1 MTDKN
6 TNKTS
11 VSKKWQRT
19 GLLFRCL
26 ILASGFGLGLGL
38 TYLAQHAVLHS
49 EYRRL
54 QLAFNNKNNEF
65 KFTLDQRLIGY
76 QQVLES
82 VGALFSA
89 SNSVTRE
96 EFSAF
101 VSHQRLT
108 HYYPGFQAIGF
119 NQVVP
124 HQEKTGYIA
133 TVQKEGFSGYTIF
146 PEGEREVYVP
156 ILYLEPFTERN
167 LKVFGFDTFSESMRR
182 QAIEQARDTGLISMT
197 GSIKLQQDTS
207 QDIQAG
213 VLLFYPVYRNNKP
226 HETLSERRA
235 NIFGYIS
242 LALRMDDLL
251 FGTFGTRDDT
261 IDYEIFDGENVSPET
276 LIYDGDFKLS
286 LLQDKSNSYQNF
298 QKLNINGRIWT
309 IKARSLP
316 GFNAQINLN
325 TVNFI
330 RVFGTLGSLLL
341 TLLIW
346 QLVHRRNRALLLINK
361 MGSVLLA
368 NEEQKKKVLAELQYQ
383 KYALDQHAIVSITD
397 IKGTI
402 TYANEKFCQISGYT
416 VQELIGQNHRLVNSG
431 MHPPE
436 FYTEM
441 FHILS
446 AGKVWQG
453 EICNRAKNGSQ
464 YWMVITIVPFLDAN
478 DKIIQYVAI
487 QTDISER
494 KNNEIQLKENEQQ
507 LLKIL
512 DDSPMA
518 TRITINKGRKIV
530 FYNQGYKNLIGDAN
544 PENYN
549 PEQFYVNVEDYRQ
562 IVAEVAK
569 GHSVIN
575 RPVELTRPCDNTI
588 IWSMT
593 SHIPID
599 YKGNTAVLSW
609 LYDITALHNAS
620 QELEKAKDLAEE
632 AARIKSEFLANMSH
646 EIRTPMNGVLG
657 MLDLLS
663 ETELSALQQNWLG
676 TAHSSGQA
684 LLEIINDI
692 LDLSKLEADQLDIES
707 VTFNLV
713 ELIDGVCALLALR
726 AHDKGLELNCLLPAN
741 LASLWQGDP
750 LRIRQVLTNLLGNA
764 IKFTEQGEV
773 SIGVTLLPESPH
785 LLRFEIRDTGIGIS
799 EENQSRL
806 FKSFSQAESSTA
818 RRFGG
823 TGLGLFISK
832 KLVDLMGGTIGVD
845 SVADQGTCFW
855 FTLPLKQTEALPTP
869 EPRIDISGKRALI
882 VDDNATNRNILSHYL
897 NNWDLSVRAV
907 DNGTTAL
914 IELQNSASQGSTYDI
929 IVLDSQMPVM
939 DGLTLAKCLAQM
951 PDFANIPIILLSSTN
966 QVGLAE
972 HHNTKIVEC
981 LLKPVRQA
989 QLFDALVNAVQGV
1002 SHKNRKQNHTALDSH
1017 NYQDYDD
1024 KKVLV
1029 VEDNKTNQK
1038 VIIAK
1043 LGKFNIVPELAENGQ
1058 LALAKLAQHSYD
1070 LIFMDCHMPVMDG
1083 YSATRELRLLETS
1096 RGLPH
1101 QTVIA
1106 LTANALGDERDKCLA
1121 VGMNDYLSKPLVTS
1135 QLTALLAKYFETD
1148 SP

>member
-1 MTDKN
+1 MSDFHVPTASLLTGFICLLMPAVTWLVLPKRN
-6 TNKTS
+6 TRVLFWCS
-11 VSKKWQRT
+11 GGELLGI
-19 GLLFRCL
+19 GLVLVGLREYVPEWVTFPLANLCLF
-26 ILASGFGLGLGL
+26 LGL
-38 TYLAQHAVLHS
+38 TFRVQSLRIDLGIGWHWRWIIATAFIFIVVFEGIRLDLQSDLLRLQYNSLIYLLLLSHLVILALTVNKRVKSTGAIGIVTAYIILILFFLRRLIWLTMGWDIPDYFAPNVTAVL
-49 EYRRL
+49 L
-54 QLAFNNKNNEF
+54 
-65 KFTLDQRLIGY
+65 
-76 QQVLES
+76 
-82 VGALFSA
+82 
-89 SNSVTRE
+89 
-96 EFSAF
+96 
-101 VSHQRLT
+101 
-108 HYYPGFQAIGF
+108 
-119 NQVVP
+119 
-124 HQEKTGYIA
+124 
-133 TVQKEGFSGYTIF
+133 
-146 PEGEREVYVP
+146 
-156 ILYLEPFTERN
+156 
-167 LKVFGFDTFSESMRR
+167 
-182 QAIEQARDTGLISMT
+182 
-197 GSIKLQQDTS
+197 
-207 QDIQAG
+207 
-213 VLLFYPVYRNNKP
+213 
-226 HETLSERRA
+226 
-235 NIFGYIS
+235 
-242 LALRMDDLL
+242 
-251 FGTFGTRDDT
+251 
-261 IDYEIFDGENVSPET
+261 
-276 LIYDGDFKLS
+276 
-286 LLQDKSNSYQNF
+286 
-298 QKLNINGRIWT
+298 
-309 IKARSLP
+309 
-316 GFNAQINLN
+316 
-325 TVNFI
+325 
-330 RVFGTLGSLLL
+330 
-341 TLLIW
+341 
-346 QLVHRRNRALLLINK
+346 
-361 MGSVLLA
+361 
-368 NEEQKKKVLAELQYQ
+368 
-383 KYALDQHAIVSITD
+383 SIT
-397 IKGTI
+397 
-402 TYANEKFCQISGYT
+402 
-416 VQELIGQNHRLVNSG
+416 V
-431 MHPPE
+431 
-436 FYTEM
+436 
-441 FHILS
+441 ILS
-446 AGKVWQG
+446 AVM
-453 EICNRAKNGSQ
+453 S
-464 YWMVITIVPFLDAN
+464 
-478 DKIIQYVAI
+478 
-487 QTDISER
+487 DIAYLGIEHTKTHR
-494 KNNEIQLKENEQQ
+494 E
-507 LLKIL
+507 LLK
-512 DDSPMA
+512 
-518 TRITINKGRKIV
+518 
-530 FYNQGYKNLIGDAN
+530 
-544 PENYN
+544 
-549 PEQFYVNVEDYRQ
+549 
-562 IVAEVAK
+562 AK
-569 GHSVIN
+569 Q
-575 RPVELTRPCDNTI
+575 
-588 IWSMT
+588 
-593 SHIPID
+593 
-599 YKGNTAVLSW
+599 TA
-609 LYDITALHNAS
+609 
-620 QELEKAKDLAEE
+620 E
-632 AARIKSEFLANMSH
+632 AASKSKGEFLANMSH

-657 MLDLLS
+657 MIDLLS
-663 ETELSALQQNWLG
+663 ETELSTLQQSWLG

-692 LDLSKLEADQLDIES
+692 LDFSKLEADQIDIES

-713 ELIDGVCALLALR
+713 ELIDDICTLLALR
-726 AHDKGLELNCLLPAN
+726 AHDKGLELNCGLPAN

-855 FTLPLKQTEALPTP
+855 FTLPLKQSEALPTP

-1043 LGKFNIVPELAENGQ
+1043 LGKFNIVPELAEKGQ

-1070 LIFMDCHMPVMDG
+1070 LIFRDCHMPVMDG

-1135 QLTALLAKYFETD
+1135 KLTALLAKYFETD
-1148 SP
+1148 SPTALPVLVNDTQVW